1 MSEPTSERTESVP
14 PLSRTEALTVR
25 ALQVRILQ
33 ADLEHSGKASAR
45 ARKDELLLDFSN
57 TVLRDVAADP
67 ESEWIPSELKSATKL
82 PVRDQVDV
90 LSTVGPALA
99 SKVSDRKAA
108 LVILA
113 ELISF
118 IPWAGECKWSG
129 SSHSA
134 AVKAAAADLAG
145 LRDGDLETM
154 TNEFKSLQKTL
165 RRKSIRWGRIAVLA
179 VAGAG
184 LGVVTGGLAAPAI
197 GAAVGSAMGL
207 SGAAATSAGLAA
219 LGGGSLAAGGFGV
232 AGGTFL
238 VSGVGGLAFASA
250 AAAGTRFSPLAYRGL
265 VHEAVTLDLVA
276 RMVLADA
283 PDRDEQIRR
292 VVESLQ
298 ETINGLSGRTKLL
311 VTKIETLKKQQSETD
326 AENSALKEEI
336 QELRD
341 ELADLKATESTL
353 TVVRDRMPVA
363 VSA

>member
-1 MSEPTSERTESVP
+1 MSDPTGERTESVP
-14 PLSRTEALTVR
+14 TLSPNEALTVR
-25 ALQVRILQ
+25 ALQVGILQ
-33 ADLEHSGKASAR
+33 ADLEHSGKASVR
-45 ARKDELLLDFSN
+45 ARKGELLLEFSEA
-57 TVLRDVAADP
+57 VLRDVSADP
-67 ESEWIPSELKSATKL
+67 EPKWVPPELRIAATL
-82 PVRDQVDV
+82 PIRAQVEV
-90 LSTVGPALA
+90 LSGVGPALA
-99 SKVSDRKAA
+99 SRVSDRRTA

-113 ELISF
+113 ELITF
-118 IPWAGECKWSG
+118 APWDGEYK
-129 SSHSA
+129 SSDACRSA
-134 AVKAAAADLAG
+134 AVKAAAADLTG

-154 TNEFKSLQKTL
+154 NNEFESLQKTL
-165 RRKSIRWGRIAVLA
+165 RRKSIRRGRIAAIA

-238 VSGVGGLAFASA
+238 VSGVGGVAFASA

-265 VHEAVTLDLVA
+265 VHEAVALDLVA

-298 ETINGLSGRTKLL
+298 ETINGLSDRTKLL
-311 VTKIETLKKQQSETD
+311 VTKIENLKKQKSETD
-326 AENSALKEEI
+326 AENSALKQEI
-336 QELRD
+336 KELRD

-353 TVVRDRMPVA
+353 TVVRDRLPVA